1 MKVLHVYRTYLPD
14 SYGGIEQAI
23 YQLCLGTARR
33 GIENHIVYLS
43 RDRQIKIEQRTEGK
57 VYRLPMD
64 LEIASTGMSLSMLQY
79 FRKIA
84 GRVDLINYHFP
95 WPFGDVLHLFS
106 ASAKPAVIT
115 YHSDIIRQKKLAYLY
130 RPLMKWFLSKVRAII
145 ATSPDYCATSPI
157 LRKYEK
163 KVRIIPIGL
172 DEKSFPDVSSERL
185 AYFKDIVG
193 NDFFLFVG
201 VLRYY
206 KGLHILLEA
215 IRGTNLPV
223 VIVGAGPIEK
233 EIKSKARREGI
244 SNVFF
249 FGYLPD
255 DDKVALLSLCKALV
269 FPSHMRAEAFGVSL
283 LEGAMFGKPLIS
295 CDIGTGCSY
304 INLDH
309 ITGLVVKPG
318 DAKSLRDAMIWMKT
332 HPEACKKMGKNA
344 RERFQQLFT
353 TDTTIPQYMELY
365 SNVLKTERICRKSV
379 RNIGVESNKNA

>member
-1 MKVLHVYRTYLPD
+1 MRVLHVYRTYLPE

-33 GIENHIVYLS
+33 GVENHIVYLS
-43 RDRQIKIEQRTEGK
+43 RNRRIKIEQRTEGM

-64 LEIASTGMSLSMLQY
+64 FEIASTGISSSLMRN

-84 GRVDLINYHFP
+84 DPVDLINYHFP
-95 WPFGDVLHLFS
+95 WPFGDILHLFT
-106 ASAKPAVIT
+106 ASTKPAVIT

-130 RPLMKWFLSKVRAII
+130 RPLMKWFLSNVRAII
-145 ATSPDYCATSPI
+145 ATSPDYCATSPV
-157 LRKYEK
+157 LRRYRQ

-172 DEKSFPDVSSERL
+172 DEKSYPCISDERVD
-185 AYFKDIVG
+185 YFQNIAGK
-193 NDFFLFVG
+193 DFFLFVG

-206 KGLHILLEA
+206 KGLHVLLDA
-215 IRGTNLPV
+215 IRSTNLPV

-233 EIKSKARREGI
+233 ELKAKAKREGI
-244 SNVFF
+244 SNVCF

-255 DDKVALLSLCKALV
+255 VDKVALLSLCKAMV

-304 INLDH
+304 INLDSV
-309 ITGLVVKPG
+309 TGLVVKPG
-318 DAKSLRDAMIWMKT
+318 DAKSLRDAMIWMRT
-332 HPEACKKMGKNA
+332 HPEACRKMGRNA
-344 RERFQQLFT
+344 RERFEQLFT
-353 TDTTIPQYMELY
+353 ADITTPQYVELY
-365 SNVLKTERICRKSV
+365 SDIL
-379 RNIGVESNKNA
+379 RNQ